1 MDSPRACARS
11 HGCFPATA
19 QPTALV
25 HLPFTNVAEARKAG
39 NLASQAG
46 RHRPET
52 LQTKTPEGNHVNL
65 KRFGV
70 PAVVA
75 VTAALALSS
84 CASNEA
90 GASPEESASTLSG
103 NLVGAGA
110 SSQDA
115 AQQSWIAGFQT
126 ANPDVTIDYDPSGSG
141 AGRETFLEGASDF
154 AGSDRAFDDEEV
166 AAGGFAKCAPDTSIV
181 ELPLYVSPIA
191 VIFNLDGVDELNLD
205 AATIA
210 GIFAGTITN
219 WNDPAIAAANE
230 GTTLPDLAITPVH
243 RSDDSGTTENFT
255 EYLGAAAA
263 DVWTWEADGVW
274 PFEGGEAAQGTS
286 GVVDAVTNGT
296 GTIGYADASRAGDL
310 GTVAVQV
317 GDEFVPYS
325 PEAAAAIVDASPFV
339 EGRSEGDLAIEIDRT
354 SEEAGVY
361 PIVLVSYLI
370 ACQEY
375 ADPAN
380 VELVKAY
387 LGYIASEDGQA
398 VSAEDAGSA
407 PISETLREKVV
418 AAIDSIK

>member
-1 MDSPRACARS
+1 
-11 HGCFPATA
+11 
-19 QPTALV
+19 
-25 HLPFTNVAEARKAG
+25 
-39 NLASQAG
+39 
-46 RHRPET
+46 
-52 LQTKTPEGNHVNL
+52 VNL

-70 PAVVA
+70 PAVIA
-75 VTAALALSS
+75 VTAAIALSS
-84 CASNEA
+84 CASNEGG
-90 GASPEESASTLSG
+90 GAAPEESASTLSG

-154 AGSDRAFDDEEV
+154 AGSDRAFKDEEI
-166 AAGGFAKCAPDTSIV
+166 AAGGFQKCAPDSSLV
-181 ELPLYVSPIA
+181 ELPLYISPIA
-191 VIFNLDGVDELNLD
+191 VIFNLEGVDSLNLD

-210 GIFAGTITN
+210 GIFAGTITT
-219 WNDPAIAAANE
+219 WNDPAIAATNE
-230 GTTLPDLAITPVH
+230 DVELPDTAITPVH

-255 EYLGAAAA
+255 EYLGAAAS

-310 GTVAVQV
+310 GTVSVQV

-325 PEAAAAIVDASPFV
+325 PEAAAAIVDASPFA
-339 EGRSEGDLAIEIDRT
+339 EGRAEGDLAIEIDRT

-370 ACQEY
+370 ACGQY

-380 VELVKAY
+380 VELVKGY
-387 LGYIASEDGQA
+387 LGYIASEEGQDVA
-398 VSAEDAGSA
+398 AADAGSA
-407 PISETLREKVV
+407 PISDTLREKVV
-418 AAIDSIK
+418 AAIDSIQ

>member
-1 MDSPRACARS
+1 M
-11 HGCFPATA
+11 
-19 QPTALV
+19 
-25 HLPFTNVAEARKAG
+25 
-39 NLASQAG
+39 
-46 RHRPET
+46 
-52 LQTKTPEGNHVNL
+52 NL

-70 PAVVA
+70 PTVVA
-75 VTAALALSS
+75 VTAAIALSS
-84 CASNEA
+84 CASNEG
-90 GASPEESASTLSG
+90 GATPEDAASSLSG

-115 AQQSWIAGFQT
+115 AQQAWIAGFQT

-154 AGSDRAFDDEEV
+154 AGSDRAFNDEEI
-166 AAGGFAKCAPDTSIV
+166 AAGGFAKCAADSSIV

-191 VIFNLDGVDELNLD
+191 VIFNLEGVDELNLD

-210 GIFAGTITN
+210 GIFAGTITT
-219 WNDPAIAAANE
+219 WNDPAIAALNDGVE
-230 GTTLPDLAITPVH
+230 LPDTAITPVH

-255 EYLGAAAA
+255 EYLGAAAP
-263 DVWTWEADGVW
+263 DVWTYEADGVW

-296 GTIGYADASRAGDL
+296 GTVGYADASRAGDL

-370 ACQEY
+370 ACEQYE
-375 ADPAN
+375 DPAN

-398 VSAEDAGSA
+398 VAAESAGAA
-407 PISETLREKVV
+407 PISEALREKVV
-418 AAIDSIK
+418 AAIDSIQ

>member
-1 MDSPRACARS
+1 M
-11 HGCFPATA
+11 
-19 QPTALV
+19 
-25 HLPFTNVAEARKAG
+25 
-39 NLASQAG
+39 
-46 RHRPET
+46 
-52 LQTKTPEGNHVNL
+52 NL

-70 PAVVA
+70 PAVIA

-84 CASNEA
+84 CAANEG
-90 GASPEESASTLSG
+90 GAAPAESASTLSG

-154 AGSDRAFDDEEV
+154 AGSDRAFKDDEL
-166 AAGGFAKCAPDTSIV
+166 AAGGFAKCAPDSTIV
-181 ELPLYVSPIA
+181 ELPLYISPIA
-191 VIFNLDGVDELNLD
+191 VIFNVEGVDTLNLD

-219 WNDPAIAAANE
+219 WNDPAIAATNPDA
-230 GTTLPDLAITPVH
+230 TLPDLAITPVH

-255 EYLGAAAA
+255 EYLGAAAP
-263 DVWTWEADGVW
+263 DVWTYEADGVW

-317 GDEFVPYS
+317 GDEFVEYS
-325 PEAAAAIVDASPFV
+325 PEAAAAIVDASPFA
-339 EGRSEGDLAIEIDRT
+339 EGRAEGDLAIELDRT
-354 SEEAGVY
+354 STEAGVY

-370 ACQEY
+370 ACGTY
-375 ADPAN
+375 AEAEN
-380 VELVKAY
+380 VELVKSY
-387 LGYIASEDGQA
+387 LSYIASPEGQDTA
-398 VSAEDAGSA
+398 AADAGSA
-407 PISETLREKVV
+407 PISDSLREKVT
-418 AAIDSIK
+418 AAIDSIS

>member
-1 MDSPRACARS
+1 
-11 HGCFPATA
+11 
-19 QPTALV
+19 
-25 HLPFTNVAEARKAG
+25 
-39 NLASQAG
+39 
-46 RHRPET
+46 
-52 LQTKTPEGNHVNL
+52 VNF
-65 KRFGV
+65 KRLGV
-70 PAVVA
+70 PAVIA
-75 VTAALALSS
+75 VTAAIALSS
-84 CASNEA
+84 CASNEG
-90 GASPEESASTLSG
+90 GAAPSESASTLSG

-126 ANPDVTIDYDPSGSG
+126 ANPDVTVDYDPSGSG

-154 AGSDRAFDDEEV
+154 AGSDRAFKDEEL
-166 AAGGFAKCAPDTSIV
+166 AAGGFKKCAADSSIV
-181 ELPLYVSPIA
+181 ELPLYISPIA
-191 VIFNLDGVDELNLD
+191 VIFNLEGVDSLDLD
-205 AATIA
+205 AATVA

-219 WNDPAIAAANE
+219 WNDPAIAATNPDA
-230 GTTLPDLAITPVH
+230 TLPDLAITPVH

-286 GVVDAVTNGT
+286 GLVDAVSNGN

-310 GTVAVQV
+310 GTVSIKV

-325 PEAAAAIVDASPFV
+325 PEAAAAIVDASPFA
-339 EGRSEGDLAIEIDRT
+339 EGRADGDLAIEIDRT

-370 ACQEY
+370 ACGQYE
-375 ADPAN
+375 DPAN
-380 VELVKAY
+380 VELVKGY
-387 LGYIASEDGQA
+387 LSYIASPEGQDVA
-398 VSAEDAGSA
+398 AADAGSA
-407 PISETLREKVV
+407 PISDSLREKIT

>member
-1 MDSPRACARS
+1 M
-11 HGCFPATA
+11 
-19 QPTALV
+19 
-25 HLPFTNVAEARKAG
+25 
-39 NLASQAG
+39 
-46 RHRPET
+46 
-52 LQTKTPEGNHVNL
+52 NL

-70 PAVVA
+70 PAVIA
-75 VTAALALSS
+75 VTAAIALSS
-84 CASNEA
+84 CAANEG
-90 GASPEESASTLSG
+90 GAAPEESASSLSG
-103 NLVGAGA
+103 NLVGAG
-110 SSQDA
+110 SSAQDA
-115 AQQSWIAGFQT
+115 AQQAWIAGFQT

-154 AGSDRAFDDEEV
+154 AGSDRAFNDEEV
-166 AAGGFAKCAPDTSIV
+166 AGGGFAKCAADSSIV
-181 ELPLYVSPIA
+181 ELPLYISPIA
-191 VIFNLDGVDELNLD
+191 VIFNLEGVDTLNLD

-210 GIFAGTITN
+210 GIFAGKITT
-219 WNDPAIAAANE
+219 WNDPAIAALNDGVE
-230 GTTLPDLAITPVH
+230 LPDQAITPVH

-255 EYLGAAAA
+255 EYLGAAAP
-263 DVWTWEADGVW
+263 DVWTYEADGVW

-296 GTIGYADASRAGDL
+296 GTVGYADASRAGDL

-325 PEAAAAIVDASPFV
+325 PEAASAIVDASPFV

-370 ACQEY
+370 ACQQYE
-375 ADPAN
+375 DPAN

-387 LGYIASEDGQA
+387 LGYIASEDGQSVA
-398 VSAEDAGSA
+398 AESAGSA
-407 PISETLREKVV
+407 PISESLRDKVV

>member
-1 MDSPRACARS
+1 
-11 HGCFPATA
+11 
-19 QPTALV
+19 
-25 HLPFTNVAEARKAG
+25 
-39 NLASQAG
+39 
-46 RHRPET
+46 
-52 LQTKTPEGNHVNL
+52 VNL

-75 VTAALALSS
+75 LTAALALSS
-84 CASNEA
+84 CASNEG
-90 GASPEESASTLSG
+90 GAAAPEESTSTLSG

-110 SSQDA
+110 SSQDT

-141 AGRETFLEGASDF
+141 AGRDTFLEGASAY

-166 AAGGFAKCAPDTSIV
+166 AAGGFASCAPDTDIV

-191 VIFNLDGVDELNLD
+191 VIFNVEGVDSLNLD

-210 GIFAGTITN
+210 GIFSGAIAN
-219 WNDPAIAAANE
+219 WNDPAIAATNPDA
-230 GTTLPDLAITPVH
+230 TLPDLAITPVH

-255 EYLGAAAA
+255 DYLGAVAP
-263 DVWTWEADGVW
+263 DVWTFEADGVW
-274 PFEGGEAAQGTS
+274 PIEGGEAAQGTS

-317 GDEFVPYS
+317 GEDFVEYS
-325 PEAAAAIVDASPFV
+325 PEAAAAIVDASPLA
-339 EGRSEGDLAIEIDRT
+339 EGRSAGDIAIEIDRT

-370 ACQEY
+370 GCEQYEDA
-375 ADPAN
+375 AN
-380 VELVKAY
+380 AELVKSY
-387 LGYIASEDGQA
+387 FSYIASPEGQDVA
-398 VSAEDAGSA
+398 ATDAGSA
-407 PISETLREKVV
+407 PISDSLREKVD
-418 AAIDSIK
+418 AAIALIK